1 MPNPTM
7 RPVASTPAGPSLQS
21 NGTLSVGMRVAHERF
36 GKGTIEAL
44 EGTGD
49 SAKARVNF
57 DNAGSKNLLLKFA
70 RLTVIG

>member
-1 MPNPTM
+1 
-7 RPVASTPAGPSLQS
+7 
-21 NGTLSVGMRVAHERF
+21 MRVAHERF

-57 DNAGSKNLLLKFA
+57 DNAGCKNLLLKFA